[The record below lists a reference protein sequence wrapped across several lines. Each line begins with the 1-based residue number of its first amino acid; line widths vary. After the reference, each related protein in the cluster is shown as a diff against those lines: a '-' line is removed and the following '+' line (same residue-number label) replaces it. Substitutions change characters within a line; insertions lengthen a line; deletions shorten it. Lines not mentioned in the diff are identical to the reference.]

1 MVAVSV
7 LSVVVAVSVLSVVVV
22 VSVLSV
28 VVGVS
33 VLSVVVLSVVVV
45 AGCDYSKWSSLD
57 NVIS

>member
-1 MVAVSV
+1 M
-7 LSVVVAVSVLSVVVV
+7 LSVVVGVSVLSVVVV

-33 VLSVVVLSVVVV
+33 VLSVVVV
-45 AGCDYSKWSSLD
+45 AGCDYSNWSSQD